1 MSGVARTVAEAK
13 ESAEQH
19 PPNFAIIDIRLAN
32 GDVGTEFGAYLRA
45 TTPSLGII
53 YSTGNG
59 ADVGLST
66 LEGDAVMTKPYR
78 LRDVARGLEIVE
90 QLRQLGQTRLRHPR
104 NFRLLDPPIVTP
116 VTRRRGKPLCIA
128 DCVLWSPL
136 DALDRAVS
144 VTVTSPDLREGLRIK
159 RAGRLSTAAIPFHD
173 RFRTALLNRPCAGHK
188 RTSRKI

>member
-1 MSGVARTVAEAK
+1 MSDVLVVEDDLLIADLLQGALEAEGYRVSGVARTVAEAK

-104 NFRLLDPPIVTP
+104 NYRLLDPP
-116 VTRRRGKPLCIA
+116 A
-128 DCVLWSPL
+128 S
-136 DALDRAVS
+136 
-144 VTVTSPDLREGLRIK
+144 
-159 RAGRLSTAAIPFHD
+159 
-173 RFRTALLNRPCAGHK
+173 
-188 RTSRKI
+188 